1 MRIGVITVMTGKFRK
16 IRLLGLALIMVGLIG
31 SNAFALDMLG
41 PPSAELESG
50 IFSGGIEY
58 ASSKMDLKLIEGKVD
73 AYFNGGP
80 TYSGEYP
87 SETIKDFEVTTFY
100 ATAGYGIVENY
111 EVFLRMGIAS
121 AEFGDTLWEEGE
133 DFDSNIDFAIGGGFK
148 ATFYEGFDWKVGGIF
163 QVNWTELDGELDSS
177 AWVIP
182 QPHFVE
188 ISSTEMQIAIG
199 VTYLRSSR
207 LSIYGGPFMHFISGD
222 FDYKLNKIAE
232 ISNPENPEIK
242 EIGFVN
248 QKYSWEFNEGP
259 TYGGYIG
266 AQIKLFENGFGN
278 VEYQQTSDAEV
289 FGAGL
294 LLRY

>member
-1 MRIGVITVMTGKFRK
+1 MGIGVITVTTKKFRK

-58 ASSKMDLKLIEGKVD
+58 ASSKMDLKLIEGTSMD
-73 AYFNGGP
+73 SRNGELP
-80 TYSGEYP
+80 ISGTLP
-87 SETIKDFEVTTFY
+87 SQTIDDFEVSTLY

-111 EVFLRMGIAS
+111 EVFLRMGLANS
-121 AEFGDTLWEEGE
+121 EFGDTLWEEGE
-133 DFDSNIDFAIGGGFK
+133 DFDGKNDFAMGGGFK

-163 QVNWTELDGELDSS
+163 QVNWTELDGELDAS
-177 AWVIP
+177 AWEVI
-182 QPHFVE
+182 QPHYVE
-188 ISSTEMQIAIG
+188 ISSTEMQIAVG
-199 VTYLRSSR
+199 VTYLRSSW

-222 FDYKLNKIAE
+222 FDYKFTKFGE
-232 ISNPENPEIK
+232 D
-242 EIGFVN
+242 FVTSEVS
-248 QKYSWEFNEGP
+248 YEFNEGP

-289 FGAGL
+289 VGAGL